1 MRNKLNVFFLGSS
14 FVGTETERKYNQTK
28 KKKQKERPLSLM
40 SKLQTVVP
48 LYI

>member
-14 FVGTETERKYNQTK
+14 FVGTEREKIQPDKK